1 MMDDEENLILRL
13 LVRKWA
19 YLETEEI
26 AKAAGRSRKE
36 IAPWLE
42 RLVANGYLTRNAGRY
57 FTTEEGISVA
67 LQDNSATRKFVD
79 NVPRPEPPPR

>member
-1 MMDDEENLILRL
+1 MDDEENLILRL

-19 YLETEEI
+19 YLDAEEI

-42 RLVANGYLTRNAGRY
+42 RLVANGYLTRSAGHY
-57 FTTEEGISVA
+57 FTTEEGISLA
-67 LQDNSATRKFVD
+67 LRDNLATRRFVD
-79 NVPRPEPPPR
+79 NVPRPEPPVR